1 MMNFLI
7 RVLRAI
13 RRRFQINSSSIFPLN
28 PPLPLPEGIIEQ
40 HLFEFV
46 TSVRVKDAPE
56 AEMKTCGMNDFKRFV
71 YTWGLAKNIN
81 GECLELGENP
91 YFTTM
96 LFKKFTNFGYQFG
109 KLFWL

>member
-1 MMNFLI
+1 M
-7 RVLRAI
+7 
-13 RRRFQINSSSIFPLN
+13 
-28 PPLPLPEGIIEQ
+28 PEGRIEQ
-40 HLFEFV
+40 QLFECV

-96 LFKKFTNFGYQFG
+96 LFKKFTNLDISLANYFGYENNGNLLRQ
-109 KLFWL
+109 